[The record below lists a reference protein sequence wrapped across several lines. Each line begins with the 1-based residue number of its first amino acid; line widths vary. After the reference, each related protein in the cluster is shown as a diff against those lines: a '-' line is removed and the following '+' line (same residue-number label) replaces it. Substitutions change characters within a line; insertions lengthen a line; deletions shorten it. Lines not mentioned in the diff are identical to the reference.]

1 MTNRVFVSLGSN
13 IDKEINL
20 HEAVKL
26 LQEIG
31 RLLAVSSVYETAPI
45 ETTGEGSPVQED
57 RPLFWNAAVLME
69 TTLDPAGFRRD
80 VLDQVEQQ
88 MDRQRTADR
97 NAPRTIDADL
107 TLFNED
113 IFELDPR
120 HPIPDP
126 DLLRFAHVAV
136 PIAELAPNLSHPET
150 GDALGQ
156 IAERL
161 LREAAAENRPLPQR
175 RPDIVLEAKGRS

>member
-13 IDKEINL
+13 INKETNL
-20 HEAVKL
+20 LAAVRL

-45 ETTGEGSPVQED
+45 EATGEGSPVQED

-80 VLDQVEQQ
+80 VLDQVEHQL
-88 MDRQRTADR
+88 DRQRTADR

-107 TLFNED
+107 TLFNDD

-126 DLLRFAHVAV
+126 DLLKFAHVAV
-136 PIAELAPNLSHPET
+136 PIAELAPYLNHPES
-150 GDALGQ
+150 GEALGQ
-156 IAERL
+156 LAERL
-161 LREAAAENRPLPQR
+161 IREMTAENRPLPLR
-175 RPDIVLEAKGRS
+175 RSDIILAV

>member
-13 IDKEINL
+13 VDKEKNL
-20 HEAVKL
+20 HAAIKL

-31 RLLAVSSVYETAPI
+31 RLLAASSVYETAPI

-80 VLDQVEQQ
+80 VLEQVERQL
-88 MDRQRTADR
+88 DRRRTADR

-107 TLFNED
+107 TLFND
-113 IFELDPR
+113 DVFKLDAK

-136 PIAELAPNLSHPET
+136 PIAELAPELNHPQSGVT
-150 GDALGQ
+150 LGQ

-161 LREAAAENRPLPQR
+161 LQEAAEENRPLPFK
-175 RPDIVLEAKGRS
+175 RPDILLDIRGGS